1 MGRAQRAGE
10 SIRTAYRPNAHRG
23 TARTPRD
30 AESRVLHRD
39 KSASRRKQQPR
50 PTIDVHE
57 PSSGSRRQNDQ
68 LDGRR
73 CNWRSRIRGRPCRRS
88 DASGRCAEGAFDV
101 DVASLFG
108 RGRASA
114 GPRTML
120 SAPPS
125 CRPRPRFARATWR
138 STLAGKKKTTFAKLN
153 REAKVRE
160 KRQASSMR
168 KEQRQRERDAGVQ
181 IEDQVEDLS
190 HLDVAVVAGV
200 EPDVT
205 VKR

>member
-1 MGRAQRAGE
+1 
-10 SIRTAYRPNAHRG
+10 
-23 TARTPRD
+23 
-30 AESRVLHRD
+30 
-39 KSASRRKQQPR
+39 
-50 PTIDVHE
+50 
-57 PSSGSRRQNDQ
+57 
-68 LDGRR
+68 
-73 CNWRSRIRGRPCRRS
+73 
-88 DASGRCAEGAFDV
+88 
-101 DVASLFG
+101 
-108 RGRASA
+108 
-114 GPRTML
+114 
-120 SAPPS
+120 
-125 CRPRPRFARATWR
+125 
-138 STLAGKKKTTFAKLN
+138 LAGKKKTTFAKLN